1 MSYAPK
7 TRPVYW
13 LAGLAFALVLLSLAA
28 AGLLAVRMDRVG
40 EPAFVFLTWN
50 LFLAWIPFVL
60 SLCVAAVHGRG
71 GPRPLLWVFGAG
83 WLLFLPNAP
92 YILTDFIHLGRV
104 GGAPLWFD
112 AALIGT
118 FAAAG
123 LALGLASLLV
133 VHHVVEARAGR
144 VVGWAVA
151 VSSLVLSAIG
161 IYLGRFPRFNSW
173 DVVTDPH
180 GLVAVV
186 LQRLADPLGNPFLLR
201 FGCGDVDPA
210 ARLLPRHLAPRP
222 RPPRA
227 GPRPRSRR
235 SPLRSFRSAGVGDAR
250 LPATAAPTPHQHD
263 EAPLD
268 TFQGSSHAPRVP
280 LAGRLRDARIGRSN
294 RSGAASTTPAAAASD
309 PFVGRF
315 RARPALSR
323 ARAGSQ
329 RGTPATCTDY
339 LGPPSDGVAS
349 GRSQRRSYAETPAP
363 PR

>member
-1 MSYAPK
+1 M
-7 TRPVYW
+7 YW
-13 LAGLAFALVLLSLAA
+13 LAGFTIALAVLSLAA
-28 AGLLAVRMDRVG
+28 VGLLAVRVDRVG
-40 EPAFVFLTWN
+40 EPAFGFLTWN
-50 LFLAWIPFVL
+50 LFLAWIPFGL

-151 VSSLVLSAIG
+151 VGSLMLCTIG

-180 GLVAVV
+180 SLVAVI

-201 FGCGDVDPA
+201 FGVA
-210 ARLLPRHLAPRP
+210 MSTLLLGSYLVAWILGRGIF
-222 RPPRA
+222 
-227 GPRPRSRR
+227 GPVRDSRR
-235 SPLRSFRSAGVGDAR
+235 VAR
-250 LPATAAPTPHQHD
+250 H
-263 EAPLD
+263 
-268 TFQGSSHAPRVP
+268 
-280 LAGRLRDARIGRSN
+280 
-294 RSGAASTTPAAAASD
+294 
-309 PFVGRF
+309 
-315 RARPALSR
+315 
-323 ARAGSQ
+323 
-329 RGTPATCTDY
+329 
-339 LGPPSDGVAS
+339 
-349 GRSQRRSYAETPAP
+349 
-363 PR
+363 